1 MAFATLSGVLINPS
15 LSTSS
20 PKSVIISES
29 KAMALFGSLD
39 ALGEVIQTQGGDV
52 KVTGILKDIPDNSHL
67 FADMFFSELL
77 PPQLMETIRS
87 WTAFEFSSS
96 YLLLSPDADLEA
108 LKQKTLDLAQS
119 NLPPTVAAFVSFD
132 LQPLADIHFNSA
144 EIESDIARFK
154 SDRTYIT
161 IFIFI
166 SIFLVVIAA
175 VNYMNLATSKA
186 VFRAKEI
193 GIRKAV
199 GAKSWEILSQF
210 LIEAVAIC
218 VTGGVIGVG
227 LAAIATFF
235 IDKAFTATMNFG
247 VIGFAFFICT
257 MVGVVFGFIPAY
269 RAAKSDPIESL
280 RFE

>member
-1 MAFATLSGVLINPS
+1 M
-15 LSTSS
+15 
-20 PKSVIISES
+20 
-29 KAMALFGSLD
+29 
-39 ALGEVIQTQGGDV
+39 
-52 KVTGILKDIPDNSHL
+52 
-67 FADMFFSELL
+67 
-77 PPQLMETIRS
+77 
-87 WTAFEFSSS
+87 
-96 YLLLSPDADLEA
+96 
-108 LKQKTLDLAQS
+108 
-119 NLPPTVAAFVSFD
+119 FVSVR
-132 LQPLADIHFNSA
+132 
-144 EIESDIARFK
+144 E
-154 SDRTYIT
+154 RT
-161 IFIFI
+161 
-166 SIFLVVIAA
+166 
-175 VNYMNLATSKA
+175 
-186 VFRAKEI
+186 KEI

-218 VTGGVIGVG
+218 VAGGVIGVG